1 MVRVVFQHADTGTP
15 EVCDAG
21 LESFFFGPRVRRDDK
36 SGLPPRGTGRQ
47 DEDADCLIMAT
58 DPSNPDSASAAPSTR
73 AAGHDMIGLL
83 ELGLRRTSG
92 SVYGNWTPL
101 EPAELEARLPGY
113 RIEELVGRGGMG
125 AVYRAVQIE
134 LDRTVAI
141 KLLPEMLAGNEEF
154 VARFRREARM
164 LAKLDHPG
172 IVRVYDFG
180 QTTDGHLFFV
190 MEFIDG
196 TDLHRALSDGPLGVG
211 QALDIAIQLCA
222 ALDYAHDQG
231 VVHRDLKPAN
241 VLLGLDGRARIV
253 DFGLARPLEGADG
266 CLTLSGA
273 VMGTPEYMAPEQ
285 RHGEGD
291 HRSDLYALGV
301 MLYEMLSGRPPQGA
315 WQAASKVSGADV
327 RTDHLIT
334 TALQSDP
341 DSRYR
346 DAKSM
351 ARDLMAIRA
360 GAGGSRPLGK
370 LWVSSAVVIVLAAV
384 AFALVRQPRNT
395 GTNKPSAGVEP
406 SVLPGIALPLVNPSF
421 ENPARGDGGFTTG
434 GWLKFMPNPQALP
447 GWSPSTPFLDIGVEN
462 PHAERYPQHFD
473 VIGDPL
479 AHGSQYAY
487 INTFGAGQ
495 AASLISQVPGRIR
508 PGCEYHLS
516 VAVGRGKNI
525 GAGSYRVELLG
536 NGKVLA
542 SAETNAADIV
552 PGRFRELVTRYQA
565 PGSGEPAGA
574 ALQVRLTHFNATGST
589 RPLQGH
595 FDAVRLHESS
605 GSAAAPTTAD
615 FVLDSKPLYPFWV
628 SQADQLKRQPGTAM
642 PLRIRRVSHQRCY
655 AFGRINGTWD
665 DAAELARTVEAR
677 LVTVDSEEEDEWIRQ
692 VMLAPS
698 ERDVRFFIGATCEKA
713 GEWKWAN
720 GEPMIYQNW
729 RGDAGSVENGAA
741 CYRRDPGNPLIWKW
755 EVVPRGT
762 NGNADSWGFILEWDD
777 PVKSPDGTR

>member
-1 MVRVVFQHADTGTP
+1 MRIPERRKFVTRGWKVFSVG
-15 EVCDAG
+15 
-21 LESFFFGPRVRRDDK
+21 SWVRRDDK
-36 SGLPPRGTGRQ
+36 SGLPPRGPGRQ
-47 DEDADCLIMAT
+47 DEDADCLIMAA
-58 DPSNPDSASAAPSTR
+58 DPSNPDSASDAPSWR
-73 AAGHDMIGLL
+73 VAGHDMMGLL
-83 ELGLRRTSG
+83 ELGLRKASG
-92 SVYGNWTPL
+92 SAHGDWAPL
-101 EPAELEARLPGY
+101 EPAELEERLPGY

-134 LDRTVAI
+134 LERTVAI
-141 KLLPEMLAGNEEF
+141 KLLPETLAENKEF
-154 VARFRREARM
+154 VTRFRREARM

-172 IVRVYDFG
+172 IVRVHDFG

-196 TDLHRALSDGPLGVG
+196 TDLHRALSDGPLGVE
-211 QALDIAIQLCA
+211 QSLDIAIQLCA
-222 ALDYAHDQG
+222 ALDYAHGQG
-231 VVHRDLKPAN
+231 VIHRDLKPAN

-291 HRSDLYALGV
+291 QRSDLYALGV

-327 RTDHLIT
+327 RTDRLIT
-334 TALQSDP
+334 TALQGDP
-341 DSRYR
+341 DARYR

-351 ARDLMAIRA
+351 ARDLMAIR
-360 GAGGSRPLGK
+360 GGVGGSRRLGK
-370 LWVSSAVVIVLAAV
+370 PWVSSAAVIVLAAV
-384 AFALVRQPRNT
+384 AFAAMRQARNT
-395 GTNKPSAGVEP
+395 GSNKPAAGVAP

-421 ENPARGDGGFTTG
+421 ENPARGDGTFTTG
-434 GWLKFMPNPQALP
+434 GWLKFMPNPQALA

-462 PHAERYPQHFD
+462 PRADRYPQHLD
-473 VIGDPL
+473 GIADPL

-495 AASLISQVPGRIR
+495 AASLISHAPGRIR
-508 PGCEYHLS
+508 PGREYHLS
-516 VAVGRGKNI
+516 VAVGHGMNI
-525 GAGSYRVELLG
+525 GAGTYRMELLG

-542 SAETNAADIV
+542 SAETNGADIV

-565 PGSGEPAGA
+565 PASGEPAGA

-595 FDAVRLHESS
+595 FDSVRLHESS
-605 GSAAAPTTAD
+605 GSAAAPTTED

-628 SQADQLKRQPGTAM
+628 SQADQLKRQPGTSM
-642 PLRIRRVSHQRCY
+642 PLRIRRIPHQRYY

-665 DAAELARTVEAR
+665 DAVELARSVGAR

-713 GEWKWAN
+713 GEWKWEN

-729 RGDAGSVENGAA
+729 SGDAGSVEDGVA
-741 CYRRDPGNPLIWKW
+741 CYRRDPANPLNWKW

-762 NGNADSWGFILEWDD
+762 IGNAESWGLILEWDE
-777 PVKSPDGTR
+777 PAESTNGTR

>member
-1 MVRVVFQHADTGTP
+1 
-15 EVCDAG
+15 
-21 LESFFFGPRVRRDDK
+21 
-36 SGLPPRGTGRQ
+36 
-47 DEDADCLIMAT
+47 MAT
-58 DPSNPDSASAAPSTR
+58 DPSNPDSASAAPSGR
-73 AAGHDMIGLL
+73 VAGHDMIGLL

-92 SVYGNWTPL
+92 SFYGNWTPL

-141 KLLPEMLAGNEEF
+141 KLLPETLAENEQF

-172 IVRVYDFG
+172 IVRVHDFG

-196 TDLHRALSDGPLGVG
+196 TDLHRALSEGPLGVE
-211 QALDIAIQLCA
+211 QSLDIAIQLCA
-222 ALDYAHDQG
+222 ALDYAHGQG
-231 VVHRDLKPAN
+231 VIHRDLKPAN

-327 RTDHLIT
+327 RTDRLIT

-341 DSRYR
+341 GSRYR

-351 ARDLMAIRA
+351 ARDLMAIRG

-384 AFALVRQPRNT
+384 AFAVIKQPRNKES
-395 GTNKPSAGVEP
+395 NKPSAGVAP
-406 SVLPGIALPLVNPSF
+406 SVLPGEALPLVNPSF
-421 ENPARGDGGFTTG
+421 ENPARGDGAFTTG
-434 GWLKFMPNPQALP
+434 GWLKFMPNPQALA
-447 GWSPSTPFLDIGVEN
+447 GWSPSTPFLEIGVEN
-462 PHAERYPQHFD
+462 PNAERYPQHFD
-473 VIGDPL
+473 GIGDPL

-525 GAGSYRVELLG
+525 GAGSYRVDLLG

-542 SAETNAADIV
+542 SAKTNGADIV

-565 PGSGEPAGA
+565 PASGEPAGA
-574 ALQVRLTHFNATGST
+574 ALQVRLTHFNATGGT

-605 GSAAAPTTAD
+605 GSATAPTTAD

-665 DAAELARTVEAR
+665 DAAELARSVGAR

-729 RGDAGSVENGAA
+729 RGDAGSMENGVA

-762 NGNADSWGFILEWDD
+762 NGNADSWGLILEWDA